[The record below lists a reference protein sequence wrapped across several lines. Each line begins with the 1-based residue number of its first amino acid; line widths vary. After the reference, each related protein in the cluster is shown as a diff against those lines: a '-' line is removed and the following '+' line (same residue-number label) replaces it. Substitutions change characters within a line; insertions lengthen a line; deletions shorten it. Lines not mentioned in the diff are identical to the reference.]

1 MKKHSGSQQTA
12 RQRAE
17 VVMKVSCGLM
27 SASQAVD
34 LLGVSRKT
42 YYKWE
47 QRGLAAL
54 LGSLE
59 DQHPGRPAQPVDNQ
73 RQRLEK
79 QLEQAQRDNA
89 LLSRKIAIQNV
100 LTDLELQP
108 GCDREKKK

>member
-17 VVMKVSCGLM
+17 VIMKVRCGLM
-27 SASQAVD
+27 SASQAAT

-59 DQHPGRPAQPVDNQ
+59 DQHPGRPAQPADNQ
-73 RQRLEK
+73 QQSWK
-79 QLEQAQRDNA
+79 NSWNKPIGTTPCSAQDRDKGRA
-89 LLSRKIAIQNV
+89 DGLK
-100 LTDLELQP
+100 LQP
-108 GCDREKKK
+108 GCDRAKKK